1 VRLLIMGTPG
11 AGKGTQAKLLA
22 TQFNACH
29 ISTGDMLREA
39 VRSGSPLGRE
49 ARRAMDE
56 GRLVPDDV
64 VVGLVEER
72 LDSPDCAQGFL
83 LDGFPRT
90 VAQARALDALL
101 ARRKEPLDGVVLI
114 ALPPERAVERLSGRR
129 VCEGCGT
136 MFHLRFDPP
145 ADPNQCTRCGGPLL
159 QRDDDREETIRHRMD
174 VYARETAPVLEH
186 YRAVGLL
193 REIDGAGEREDVY
206 RRIVAGVQ

>member
-1 VRLLIMGTPG
+1 MRLLIMGTPG

-49 ARRAMDE
+49 AQRAMDE

-72 LDSPDCAQGFL
+72 LGSPECAMGFL

-90 VAQARALDALL
+90 VAQAGALDALL
-101 ARRKEPLDGVVLI
+101 ARRKQPLDGVVLI
-114 ALPPERAVERLSGRR
+114 AIPREHAVERLSGRR
-129 VCEGCGT
+129 VCERCGT
-136 MFHLRFDPP
+136 MYHLRFDPP
-145 ADPNQCTRCGGPLL
+145 ADPTRCTRCGGVLL
-159 QRDDDREETIRHRMD
+159 QRDDDREETILHRMD
-174 VYARETAPVLEH
+174 VYARETTPVLEH
-186 YRAVGLL
+186 YRAAGLL
-193 REIDGAGEREDVY
+193 REVDGTGEREEVF
-206 RRIVAGVQ
+206 RRVVAGVQ

>member
-1 VRLLIMGTPG
+1 MRLLIMGTPG

-22 TQFNACH
+22 TQSHACH

-49 ARRAMDE
+49 AQRAMDE

-72 LDSPDCAQGFL
+72 LDAPECDQGFL

-90 VAQARALDALL
+90 LAQARALDALL
-101 ARRKEPLDGVVLI
+101 ARRKQPLDGVVLI

-129 VCEGCGT
+129 VCERCGT

-145 ADPNQCTRCGGPLL
+145 ADPNRCTQCGGPLL

-174 VYARETAPVLEH
+174 VYVRETAPVLEH
-186 YRAVGLL
+186 YRRAGLL
-193 REIDGAGEREDVY
+193 REIDGTGAREDVF
-206 RRIVAGVQ
+206 RRVVASVQ